1 MSDNKMPNQANNSQP
16 SGKLEGNHYEILGV
30 EKNASK
36 EVIKKAYHTKA
47 LKYHP
52 DKHNEPDGE
61 KFIQI
66 TEAYDTLSDS
76 GKKQEYDFELNSTT
90 PGNTDESGNNTT
102 QEDFSDSEEETTFS
116 TTQEDFPD
124 SEEDTKFSTTK
135 EYYEKHNQEYMYSD
149 DENGNPYA
157 AKTANAVAVVAYV
170 PSAAPTPKPTSNTTP
185 GNNPTPMTPIGNS
198 APTRNK
204 DDVNTDDV
212 NKDDANKDAKKDDAN
227 KDIANNSKPADERNT
242 MIDPDYKDPYYNM
255 LVKSIEDFRK
265 MFGDSN
271 LRKGL
276 TDPAGSAKA
285 ASKFGWNVLSN
296 TYSSVKNKAEEI
308 KKNYSNAAQ
317 AIGNGFTYLANK
329 EVPNKNDKA
338 DTSTED
344 NSDTDKVRMNS
355 PSKQ

>member
-198 APTRNK
+198 APTPIK
-204 DDVNTDDV
+204 DDVKKDDA
-212 NKDDANKDAKKDDAN
+212 NKDAKKDDANKDAKKDDAN
-227 KDIANNSKPADERNT
+227 KDIANNSKPADERKT
-242 MIDPDYKDPYYNM
+242 DKDDKGGNHYLELYR
-255 LVKSIEDFRK
+255 KSCKDMHEI
-265 MFGDSN
+265 FGDSN

-276 TDPAGSAKA
+276 TDPAGSVKA
-285 ASKFGWNVLSN
+285 ALNFGGNALSN
-296 TYSSVKNKAEEI
+296 TYSSVKNKVKEI
-308 KKNYSNAAQ
+308 EKNYSNAAQ

-329 EVPNKNDKA
+329 NDKA
-338 DTSTED
+338 DTSKENKRED
-344 NSDTDKVRMNS
+344 DSMNK
-355 PSKQ
+355 P